1 MSRLRLGII
10 GCGEAGQILHLPSLR
25 QLPELFDVRVVCDAG
40 PGVAEGVAGAFGI
53 PLALT
58 DPEELLAFA
67 DLDAVLVAT
76 PDPTHASVALAA
88 LAAGKHVLVEK
99 PMCITLREA
108 DEIIAAQERTG
119 LVVQVGYMRRHATAF
134 VEARALI
141 GELTG
146 IRLARVHQVLGGN
159 SLIIEPTSLVL
170 RPDGAQ
176 PTSIATSMD
185 ALVREAIGEVDDAR
199 AAAYRLLLSVSS
211 HDISVMRELLGMPD
225 RVLHATA
232 RHGGQY
238 LTATFDYGSFVC
250 QFETGIDEI
259 PRFDCH
265 IEVYCGRARRP
276 PRIRHAVRAQPADA
290 RRRARGER
298 ARRRARDDHAHGVGR
313 CVRQRVACV
322 PPERHRGRRSAHLGR
337 RLQAGPRA
345 VRGDAARDG
354 LVITSRT
361 ARSARRRSRGS
372 RR

>member
-1 MSRLRLGII
+1 VSRLRLGII
-10 GCGEAGQILHLPSLR
+10 GCGEAGQILHLPSLW

-119 LVVQVGYMRRHATAF
+119 LVVQVGYMRRHASAF

-141 GELTG
+141 GALTG

-170 RPDGAQ
+170 RPDGAP
-176 PTSIATSMD
+176 PTSTATSMD
-185 ALVREAIGEVDDAR
+185 ALVREAIGEVDEAR

-265 IEVYCGRARRP
+265 IEVYADERVVRLEYDTPYVRNLPTRVVVLEANGR
-276 PRIRHAVRAQPADA
+276 
-290 RRRARGER
+290 G
-298 ARRRARDDHAHGVGR
+298 GVHET
-313 CVRQRVACV
+313 AM
-322 PPERHRGRRSAHLGR
+322 HTAW
-337 RLQAGPRA
+337 
-345 VRGDAARDG
+345 GDAFVSEWRAFHRSVTEG
-354 LVITSRT
+354 VAPRTSAADFRQDLELF
-361 ARSARRRSRGS
+361 AAMLRAMGS
-372 RR
+372 